1 MAMNAYEIDISLVA
15 KYMNYLQCVH
25 GIYPL
30 EAADLFFEGYE
41 IKQLKAALDW
51 SEKTDERSA

>member
-1 MAMNAYEIDISLVA
+1 MNAYEIDISLVA